1 MLNDRRN
8 SARHR
13 VFVAA
18 ALPSANGHSVIDC
31 VVLDLSTGGARLR
44 VGSWLGMPNR
54 FELRIE
60 NGPAR
65 EAQVRFRNHELAG
78 IQFVDRAA

>member
-13 VFVAA
+13 VLRRGSIAFR
-18 ALPSANGHSVIDC
+18 NGHSVIDC

-44 VGSWLGMPNR
+44 VASWLGMPNR